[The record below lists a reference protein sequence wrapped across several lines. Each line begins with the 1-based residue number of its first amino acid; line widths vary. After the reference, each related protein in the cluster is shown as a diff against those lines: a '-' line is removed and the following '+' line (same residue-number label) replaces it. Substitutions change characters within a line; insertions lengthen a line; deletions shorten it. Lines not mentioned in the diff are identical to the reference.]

1 MSEEIETVTEHWTF
15 GGNRLGKGDKRV
27 HEWITPDG
35 TALWYRPVGS
45 HSVGSV
51 YAIKVSRANGTTTR
65 YGNPAYVG
73 RSEDA
78 DLRDELS
85 ARHRAAEITLDI
97 KRRENKDKT
106 DDPMEV
112 AIQRLTDLAAKVPP
126 SQRAHFAAYVAYRV
140 GKVW

>member
-1 MSEEIETVTEHWTF
+1 MSEEIEPDTELWTF
-15 GGNRLGKGDKRV
+15 GGSRVGKGGKRI
-27 HEWITPDG
+27 HEWITADG
-35 TALWYRPVGS
+35 TALWYKPVGS

-73 RSEDA
+73 RSEDT

-85 ARHRAAEITLDI
+85 ARHRAAEVTLDI
-97 KRRENKDKT
+97 TRRESKDKAN
-106 DDPMEV
+106 DPVEV

-126 SQRAHFAAYVAYRV
+126 SQRANFAAYVAYRV
-140 GKVW
+140 GKIW